1 MVLSVSAYSISRSV
15 LEDYVDRMDIRTMA
29 EQLFF
34 VYVPNNDALPFTP
47 GGIIPSAGI
56 LKDAYSGHR
65 TIIDKTLHNNIP
77 PFTGIDQEG
86 GHVNRFS
93 FVSDFPP
100 MSELSDMEREK
111 AADLIDS
118 QALLMK
124 RVGISVNFAPVVDIA
139 DKRGANMKRMGRIIS
154 EHPDTIIDFASFYM
168 TLMKKHRILTTLK
181 HFPGYGN
188 TYYNSDAGKTY
199 YEGTIE
205 DYSTGLNVF
214 SQLADKSDFIMVS
227 NLIYPFIDSMP
238 ASMSSDIISQARFMN
253 KYSIIITDDI
263 ACKAHENPF
272 TALKTSFNAGA
283 DMFILMDHTMAKPMR
298 DSIVEWINRDE
309 IEEDYLKEKLL
320 RIILRKDYLSGII
333 RRND

>member
-1 MVLSVSAYSISRSV
+1 MALSVNAYSISRSV
-15 LEDYVDRMDIRTMA
+15 LEGYVDSMDVRTMA
-29 EQLFF
+29 QQLFF
-34 VYVPNNDALPFTP
+34 VYVPNDNAMPFTP

-56 LKDAYSGHR
+56 LKDAYSGHP
-65 TIIDKTLHNNIP
+65 TIIDKAAYDNIP

-93 FVSDFPP
+93 FVKEFPP
-100 MSELSDMEREK
+100 MAELSEMERER
-111 AADLIDS
+111 ATGIIDS
-118 QALLMK
+118 QAVLMK
-124 RVGISVNFAPVVDIA
+124 GVGINVNFAPVVDIA

-168 TLMKKHRILTTLK
+168 VLMKENRILTTLK

-199 YEGTIE
+199 YEGTVE
-205 DYSTGLNVF
+205 DYSTGLSVF
-214 SQLADKSDFIMVS
+214 SQLADKADFIMVS

-238 ASMSSDIISQARFMN
+238 ASMSSDIISQARLMS

-263 ACKAHENPF
+263 ACKAHDNPF
-272 TALKTSFNAGA
+272 SALKASFKAGA
-283 DMFILMDHTMAKPMR
+283 DMFILMDHTMAKPMS
-298 DSIVEWINRDE
+298 DSIVEWINRGELNKGD
-309 IEEDYLKEKLL
+309 LKEKLL